1 LRGLTELIIAL
12 LELLEAEARALRSG
26 SFRLG
31 LSLALLGTA
40 GALMLVGVGLIL
52 RALYLFLVIFLSP
65 PTATLITGIITL
77 LVSGG
82 LVWSARQ
89 LNR

>member
-40 GALMLVGVGLIL
+40 GTLLLVGVGLIL
-52 RALYLFLVIFLSP
+52 RALYLYLVIFFSP
-65 PTATLITGIITL
+65 ATATLLTGMVTL

-89 LNR
+89 LSR

>member
-1 LRGLTELIIAL
+1 MRGLTELIIAL
-12 LELLEAEARALRSG
+12 LELLEAEARALRAG

-40 GALMLVGVGLIL
+40 GILMLVGVGLIL
-52 RALYLFLVIFLSP
+52 RALYLYLAIFLSP
-65 PTATLITGIITL
+65 PTATLITGVVTL

-82 LVWSARQ
+82 LVWSARR
-89 LNR
+89 LSR

>member
-1 LRGLTELIIAL
+1 MRGLTELIIAI

-40 GALMLVGVGLIL
+40 GILMLVGVWLIL
-52 RALYLFLVIFLSP
+52 RALYLYLAIFLSP
-65 PTATLITGIITL
+65 PTATLITGVVTL

-82 LVWSARQ
+82 LVWSARR
-89 LNR
+89 LSR

>member
-31 LSLALLGTA
+31 VSLALLGTA
-40 GALMLVGVGLIL
+40 GTFMLVGVGLIL
-52 RALYLFLVIFLSP
+52 RALYLYLVIVLSP
-65 PTATLITGIITL
+65 PTATLITGLATL

-82 LVWSARQ
+82 LAWSARKFS
-89 LNR
+89 R

>member
-1 LRGLTELIIAL
+1 MRGLAELIIAL

-40 GALMLVGVGLIL
+40 GILMLVGVWLIL
-52 RALYLFLVIFLSP
+52 RALYLYLAIFLSP
-65 PTATLITGIITL
+65 PTATMITGVVTL

-82 LVWSARQ
+82 LVWSARR
-89 LNR
+89 LSR

>member
-1 LRGLTELIIAL
+1 MRGLTELIIAL
-12 LELLEAEARALRSG
+12 LDLLEAEARALRSG

-40 GALMLVGVGLIL
+40 GILMLVGVWLIL
-52 RALYLFLVIFLSP
+52 RALYLYLAIFLSP
-65 PTATLITGIITL
+65 PTATLITGVVTL

-82 LVWSARQ
+82 LVWSARR
-89 LNR
+89 LSR

>member
-1 LRGLTELIIAL
+1 MKALAELVFAL

-31 LSLALLGTA
+31 LGLMLLGTA
-40 GALMLVGVGLIL
+40 GILMLLGIGLIL
-52 RALYLFLVIFLSP
+52 WALYLHLAFLLSS
-65 PTATLITGIITL
+65 PTAPLITGVVTL

-82 LVWSARQ
+82 LVWSARR
-89 LNR
+89 LSR

>member
-1 LRGLTELIIAL
+1 MRGLTELIIAL

-31 LSLALLGTA
+31 VSLVLLGTA
-40 GALMLVGVGLIL
+40 GIFMFVGVGLIL
-52 RALYLFLVIFLSP
+52 RALYLYLVIFLSP
-65 PTATLITGIITL
+65 PTATLITGMATL

-89 LNR
+89 LSR

>member
-1 LRGLTELIIAL
+1 LRGLAELIIAL
-12 LELLEAEARALRSG
+12 LELLEAEARTLRSG

-40 GALMLVGVGLIL
+40 GILMLVGVWLIL
-52 RALYLFLVIFLSP
+52 RALYLYLAIFLSP
-65 PTATLITGIITL
+65 PTATLITGVVTL

-82 LVWSARQ
+82 LVWSARR
-89 LNR
+89 LSR

>member
-1 LRGLTELIIAL
+1 LRGLAELIIAL

-31 LSLALLGTA
+31 LSLVLLGTA
-40 GALMLVGVGLIL
+40 GILMFVGVGLIL
-52 RALYLFLVIFLSP
+52 RGLYLYLAIFLSP
-65 PTATLITGIITL
+65 PTATLITGVVTL

-82 LVWSARQ
+82 LVWSARR
-89 LNR
+89 LSR

>member
-1 LRGLTELIIAL
+1 LRGLAELIIAL
-12 LELLEAEARALRSG
+12 LELLEAEARALRAG

-40 GALMLVGVGLIL
+40 GILMLVGVGLIL
-52 RALYLFLVIFLSP
+52 RALYLYLAIFLSP
-65 PTATLITGIITL
+65 PTATLITGVVTL

-82 LVWSARQ
+82 LVWSARR
-89 LNR
+89 LSR

>member
-1 LRGLTELIIAL
+1 LRGLAELIIAL
-12 LELLEAEARALRSG
+12 LELLEAEARAFRNGL
-26 SFRLG
+26 FRLI

-40 GALMLVGVGLIL
+40 GTLTLGGLGLIL
-52 RALYLFLVIFLSP
+52 WAVYLYLAILLSP
-65 PTATLITGIITL
+65 PTATLLTGIVTL

-82 LVWSARQ
+82 LVWSARR

>member
-52 RALYLFLVIFLSP
+52 WALYLYLVIFLSP

>member
-1 LRGLTELIIAL
+1 MRGLTELIIAL

-40 GALMLVGVGLIL
+40 GTLMLVGVALIL
-52 RALYLFLVIFLSP
+52 RALYLYLAIFLSP
-65 PTATLITGIITL
+65 PTATLITGMVTL

-82 LVWSARQ
+82 LVWSARR
-89 LNR
+89 LSR

>member
-1 LRGLTELIIAL
+1 MRGLAELIIAL

-40 GALMLVGVGLIL
+40 GTLMVVGVGLIL
-52 RALYLFLVIFLSP
+52 RALYLYLAIFLSP
-65 PTATLITGIITL
+65 PTAILITGMVTL

-82 LVWSARQ
+82 LVWSARR
-89 LNR
+89 LSR

>member
-40 GALMLVGVGLIL
+40 GTLMVVGVALIL
-52 RALYLFLVIFLSP
+52 RALYLYLAIFLSP
-65 PTATLITGIITL
+65 PTATLITGVVTL

-82 LVWSARQ
+82 LVWSARR
-89 LNR
+89 LSR

>member
-1 LRGLTELIIAL
+1 MRGLAELIIAL

-40 GALMLVGVGLIL
+40 GILMLVGVWLIL
-52 RALYLFLVIFLSP
+52 RALYLYLAIFLSP
-65 PTATLITGIITL
+65 PTATLITGVVTL

-82 LVWSARQ
+82 LGWSARR
-89 LNR
+89 LSR